1 MENRKGE
8 VVGHLLQRRFLL
20 ALKERGKIPG
30 AFLFTGPASVG
41 KRLVAK
47 YWISSFFDD
56 RSKALVNSGV
66 HPDVLLLEDEGGEIT
81 IEDVREIQEFV
92 SRKPISGRK
101 FVLIDE
107 AHRMNEVAGNAFL
120 KTLEEPG
127 KNTSFILISS
137 RKEQILP
144 TIRSRCIELKF
155 SPLSKEEL
163 SQIPK
168 QDDMLYEGTAAPI
181 LDISIKELREL
192 YQQFL
197 TQVKGRPFVLK
208 DRDRLLHGFR
218 VIAIFFHDILA
229 NRIGSE
235 FSYGVVREKMSSIQN
250 WVAAVE
256 RLFDL
261 FLVAEMG
268 NLASIEA
275 DLACRM
281 RLSI

>member
-47 YWISSFFDD
+47 CWISSFFDD

-235 FSYGVVREKMSSIQN
+235 FGYGVVREKMSSIQN